1 MFEVLWAMFCA
12 IGKML
17 WELAPTIM
25 EILKIKSYFTPAGI
39 IALQIGVPTFVITA
53 SIFLLKK
60 AVFDR

>member
-1 MFEVLWAMFCA
+1 M
-12 IGKML
+12 I
-17 WELAPTIM
+17 WELIPAIL
-25 EILKIKSYFTPAGI
+25 ELLKIKSYFTPAGI

>member
-1 MFEVLWAMFCA
+1 M
-12 IGKML
+12 I
-17 WELAPTIM
+17 WELIPAIL
-25 EILKIKSYFTPAGI
+25 ELLKIKSCFTPAGI

>member
-1 MFEVLWAMFCA
+1 M
-12 IGKML
+12 I
-17 WELAPTIM
+17 WELIPAILDL
-25 EILKIKSYFTPAGI
+25 LKIKSYFTPAGI